1 MYLKCRLH
9 HFLFALCDVELIC
22 TFAVILHACMHSL
35 SVPSVLR
42 ISHLFFL
49 CYLTALISSLQ
60 YSVHYWYWLLTFLYN
75 NWYVLYNVY
84 GFVLCIE
91 KNLNCISVVDEKIQI
106 MEWVGAFLSHTIMH
120 IPTLTNPRE
129 AQMTIGSADCLQE
142 MFCINFFC
150 FVTRKWYT
158 MLPWRKK
165 IFEGI
170 LIF

>member
-1 MYLKCRLH
+1 M
-9 HFLFALCDVELIC
+9 
-22 TFAVILHACMHSL
+22 HAL
-35 SVPSVLR
+35 SVSSVLR

-91 KNLNCISVVDEKIQI
+91 KNLNCISVVNEKIQI

-120 IPTLTNPRE
+120 IPTLTNPIE

-142 MFCINFFC
+142 MFCIFFLIHSLI
-150 FVTRKWYT
+150 KYI
-158 MLPWRKK
+158 LPNQLFLYWK
-165 IFEGI
+165 
-170 LIF
+170 